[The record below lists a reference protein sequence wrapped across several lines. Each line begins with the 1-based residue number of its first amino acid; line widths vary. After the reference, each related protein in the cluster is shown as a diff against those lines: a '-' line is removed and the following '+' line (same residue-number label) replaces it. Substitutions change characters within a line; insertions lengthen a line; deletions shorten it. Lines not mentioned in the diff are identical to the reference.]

1 MAHVSSVQAR
11 RAALEGALGGK
22 SANTPEPPSPAFKA
36 KLSESQSSG
45 GTPRAPPQFT
55 KPSMPKSSLG
65 GDKPTPVVSSVLPKP
80 YQAPEWPKN
89 QNNRSGSP
97 KPIRGPSAS
106 PFTAPEPEKQ
116 AETPLRTKSNF
127 DGGNKFSNVS
137 PMSSAPPVLSS
148 KPLLNPPTIK
158 PSLQPNSQAQES
170 DPSTPR
176 KKTLPNIFSLG
187 NAPPKPNRPPKV
199 NLEMFTG
206 DRRCVKDD
214 PKQKMGGAFSSQP
227 VMPPPAPSLSLRA
240 PLAKAQPEL
249 EEEEEEESYDDV
261 GLSGAPPPLPP
272 GGHPSMKPEDEGG
285 EEMYE
290 DIEEL
295 RTPKDSKETRE
306 QEKKNEKDK
315 KKRLEQERKEQKER
329 EKKEQE
335 VRKRFKIMGPIQ
347 VIHTARARKDC
358 KGGKN
363 DLSLKE
369 GQTIEIVRISDNPD
383 GRWLAR
389 TYEGSYGYVKTAA
402 VEVEGA
408 SQAQTGGNNSEE
420 FPPPLEEDEIY
431 DDLDD
436 GDLNLPPP
444 PILDENNE
452 GLGAASGDEVYD
464 DVDSSA
470 FPPPPPM
477 NSLPQ
482 LKPKGKLEEKD
493 PKKQKKFEKEEK
505 DFRKKFKYTGEI
517 TVLDQVTVVPVLTSK
532 KWGNKDLPLKPGE
545 IIDVITKP
553 VDNKL
558 IGRNQDGKFGYV
570 STSNIVEGDIDVY
583 DDIGEGCIYDND

>member
-11 RAALEGALGGK
+11 RAALEGALSGK
-22 SANTPEPPSPAFKA
+22 SGNTPEPPMPAFKA

-45 GTPRAPPQFT
+45 DPPRAPPSFT
-55 KPSMPKSSLG
+55 KPPMPKYSLG
-65 GDKPTPVVSSVLPKP
+65 GDKPTPTVSSVLPKP
-80 YQAPEWPKN
+80 YQAPEWPKK
-89 QNNRSGSP
+89 QNSLTGSP
-97 KPIRGPSAS
+97 KPIRGPGVSTFA
-106 PFTAPEPEKQ
+106 APEPEKQ
-116 AETPLRTKSNF
+116 AETPLRTKSNI
-127 DGGNKFSNVS
+127 DGGNKFSNIS
-137 PMSSAPPVLSS
+137 PTIPTPPVSVS
-148 KPLLNPPTIK
+148 KPSLNPPTTK
-158 PSLQPNSQAQES
+158 PSLHPNSQAQEG

-206 DRRCVKDD
+206 DRGCVKDD
-214 PKQKMGGAFSSQP
+214 PKQKMGGASCSQP
-227 VMPPPAPSLSLRA
+227 VAPPPAPSLFLRA
-240 PLAKAQPEL
+240 PVAKAQPEL
-249 EEEEEEESYDDV
+249 EEEEEESYDDV
-261 GLSGAPPPLPP
+261 GLSGAPPPPP
-272 GGHPSMKPEDEGG
+272 GGHPSNKPEDEGDG
-285 EEMYE
+285 EMYE

-295 RTPKDSKETRE
+295 RMPKDSKETRE
-306 QEKKNEKDK
+306 QEKKHEKDK
-315 KKRLEQERKEQKER
+315 KKRIEQERKEQKER

-335 VRKRFKIMGPIQ
+335 VRKKFKITGPIQ

-369 GQTIEIVRISDNPD
+369 GQTVEIVRIADNPD

-389 TYEGSYGYVKTAA
+389 THEGSYGYVKTTA
-402 VEVEGA
+402 VEGEGA
-408 SQAQTGGNNSEE
+408 SPAQTGRNNSED

-431 DDLDD
+431 NDVDD

-444 PILDENNE
+444 SNLDESNE

-517 TVLDQVTVVPVLTSK
+517 TVMYQVTVVPVLTSK

-570 STSNIVEGDIDVY
+570 STSNILQGDTDVY
-583 DDIGEGCIYDND
+583 DDVGEGCIYDND